1 MCIPYS
7 PPYVA
12 KKPSSATIE
21 ATNLKQFT
29 DKLYQMSHI
38 VKYKQYSNM
47 YMQAIKFVDLIQ
59 KYRSIDR
66 TAILLGSI
74 HDTGNPAGTAINLA
88 LNAKTI
94 ADKKIS
100 KKAMTE
106 WSKKA
111 LNALNT

>member
-1 MCIPYS
+1 MCVPYS

-12 KKPSSATIE
+12 KRPSSATIE
-21 ATNLKQFT
+21 ATDLKQST
-29 DKLYQMSHI
+29 DNLYQKSHI

-47 YMQAIKFVDLIQ
+47 YTQAIQFVDSIQ
-59 KYRSIDR
+59 KYRVVDR

-74 HDTGNPAGTAINLA
+74 HDTGNPGGTAINLA

-100 KKAMTE
+100 KKVMTE
-106 WSKKA
+106 WSKKT
-111 LNALNT
+111 LKVLNT